1 MSVRLLAL
9 GSPLSL
15 ALACGADGDAANG
28 KGPQGHAV
36 PVPAAAC
43 ASAPSGSNV
52 VSAPQLIATLADR
65 WHEAWLG
72 SPAVAGAS
80 VTAEVLDQARGDKII
95 VFKKKRRKGYRRTH
109 GHRQDLTVLR
119 ITAIAGPGVAKPAAK
134 KPAKAKAETKPAAAK
149 AKPKPAAPKAKAET
163 KPVAAKLK
171 PKTKAAAKK
180 PAKAKAATTKE
191 KD

>member
-1 MSVRLLAL
+1 MFAVVRTGGKQYKVAENDIITVERLAAKTGAKVTLDEVLML
-9 GSPLSL
+9 G
-15 ALACGADGDAANG
+15 AGAE
-28 KGPQGHAV
+28 V
-36 PVPAAAC
+36 
-43 ASAPSGSNV
+43 
-52 VSAPQLIATLADR
+52 T
-65 WHEAWLG
+65 LG